1 MRSFNSQVIL
11 EFIEK
16 YNKQICPYQYDAENN
31 NDKIASES
39 IIEGLEW
46 MLDNKVEYVSISLS
60 RNYYSKRLD
69 TWITKHSDDM
79 AGSEQKP

>member
-1 MRSFNSQVIL
+1 
-11 EFIEK
+11 
-16 YNKQICPYQYDAENN
+16 
-31 NDKIASES
+31 
-39 IIEGLEW
+39 